1 MNSIKNTPLATDT
14 VVPEISLSGKSWYF
28 ATPDQGDVQRLMTAH
43 SIPEMIAR
51 ILLQL
56 GMTGNDAEDF
66 LNPKLKNLLPDP
78 FILKDMEKGVDVT
91 IEAITTHQ
99 RIAIFAD
106 YDVDGA
112 TSSAILRRY
121 FQALNVSTELYIPD
135 RLEEGYGPNVE
146 AMHTLHGKG
155 VNLIIIVDCG
165 TLAFEP
171 IQSAYDLGMR
181 VVVIDHHISED
192 TLPKDAAI
200 INPNRFDEDV
210 TPSYLKDLCAAGM
223 AFVFLVALQK
233 KLRERGYFLEENHR
247 PEPDLLK
254 FLDLVALGTVCDV
267 MPLTYLNRVFV
278 THGLRLMGNSPSPGV
293 ASLMNV
299 SGCHTTAP
307 TSYHLGFILGP
318 RVNAGGRV
326 GEAWMGSALL
336 SSDDMSKTDQYS
348 ARLNELNIERQ
359 GIERTMLDEAYA
371 MVEEN
376 KLHERPVILVS
387 HETWHPGVI
396 GIAASRLKERYNK
409 PALVVSYM
417 MDDKIGKGSGRSIPG
432 ASLGDSMHEAVK
444 QGLLALGGGHA
455 MAAGFSV
462 HRDQYNKFYDFICD
476 YLKDAVDAFVPRIQT
491 IGWLSLS
498 ALTLSFVKSLNV
510 LEPFGHGNPTP
521 KFTIGPVSIRFVNT
535 FGQGHV
541 RLVVEDTYGNRAKV
555 THFRAEAMPYYDLL
569 LNRQGTFYFSGSL
582 KIDAWNNREEVAFMV
597 DDVAGGER

>member
-1 MNSIKNTPLATDT
+1 MAMDT
-14 VVPEISLSGKSWYF
+14 VVPTLSLSGKAWHF
-28 ATPDQGDVQRLMTAH
+28 ASPDQGDVQHLMAAH
-43 SIPEMIAR
+43 NISEMISRA
-51 ILLQL
+51 LLQL
-56 GMTGNDAEDF
+56 GITGSDAEDF

-78 FILKDMEKGVDVT
+78 FILKDMEKGVGLVIKT
-91 IEAITTHQ
+91 IAASQ
-99 RIAIFAD
+99 KIAIFAD

-121 FQALNVSTELYIPD
+121 FQTLGIQTELYIPD

-146 AMHTLHGKG
+146 AMHTLHRKG
-155 VNLIIIVDCG
+155 INLIIIVDCG

-171 IQSAYDLGMR
+171 IKAAYDLGMCI
-181 VVVIDHHISED
+181 VVIDHHMSEN
-192 TLPKDAAI
+192 TLPKQAAI

-223 AFVFLVALQK
+223 SFMFIVALQK
-233 KLRERGYFLEENHR
+233 RLREQGYFLEKNHQ

-254 FLDLVALGTVCDV
+254 LLDLVALGTVCDV

-278 THGLRLMGNSPSPGV
+278 THGLRLMGNTPSPGLS
-293 ASLMNV
+293 SLMTV
-299 SGCHTTAP
+299 AGCHTAP
-307 TSYHLGFILGP
+307 TSYHLGFVLGP
-318 RVNAGGRV
+318 RINAGGRV
-326 GEAWMGSALL
+326 GEAWMGSSLL
-336 SSDDMSKTDQYS
+336 SSDDTSETDRYS

-359 GIERTMLDEAYA
+359 GIERIMLDEAYN
-371 MVEEN
+371 MVENN
-376 KLHERPVILVS
+376 KLYERPVILVS
-387 HETWHPGVI
+387 HDTWHPGVI

-417 MDDKIGKGSGRSIPG
+417 MDKAIGKGSGRSIAG
-432 ASLGDSMHEAVK
+432 ASLGDAMHEAVK
-444 QGLLALGGGHA
+444 QGLLVLGGGHA
-455 MAAGFSV
+455 MAAGFSL
-462 HRDQYNKFYDFICD
+462 HRDQYNNFYDFICH
-476 YLKDAVDAFVPRIQT
+476 YLEAAVDAFVPRIQT

-498 ALTLSFVKSLNV
+498 ALTIPFVKSLSV

-541 RLVVEDTYGNRAKV
+541 RLVVEDAYGNRAKV

-569 LNRQGTFYFSGSL
+569 LSRQGMFYFSGSL

-597 DDVAGGER
+597 DDVAQEEEKKILTM